1 MRDPG
6 CVWRIR
12 GYAVG
17 SAGRGGLAGGS
28 SQGIS
33 EVPGCSVT
41 SNILPFSP
49 SPTKTS
55 CLLPLVFFCERRS
68 IGTSILTMA
77 PAGGVLAPV
86 VMRALRQAVAS
97 TAKMTR
103 VVQNKLSQPLS
114 KEIQHVTVRASGSAR
129 QPIHP
134 AAVLRQ
140 SKRGKHGVR
149 WSSNIS
155 YTRLNAA
162 VRRFISTAADATRV
176 GPIVDR
182 SAFNKSNI
190 GHAFAQ
196 FPGRAPFAHTLRPN
210 LTGGALPRTAG
221 GYAMPGSGRVG
232 GQRYFSHAPASQAQV
247 VQNVS
252 QAMRAFWLSGQRAH
266 FDGLGANGEKTY
278 RPVSAVQESSM
289 KKMASMPHFIP
300 GSFIDFQISPTVTAL
315 SPLAA
320 AAAAA
325 AAVSGYEVRS
335 EVGAATLNAE
345 GFLDILSVDF
355 ARQLKDLTAVMADLK
370 RLAALGDL
378 PITMEKHNTLRV
390 RFPGLDADTVER
402 LCDDVSVQRGII
414 KQDPHFDTNY
424 GSPAALRFPFA
435 PDTPEEE
442 EVFTSP
448 GGSMRSHRSELSSME
463 EDEALFDEYIAE
475 NPWLST
481 PPPETGLEE
490 GYESMSPP
498 LPSSGEHA
506 SEDFEGLQGIYRFLE
521 ECDHLDSRPPRL

>member
-1 MRDPG
+1 M
-6 CVWRIR
+6 
-12 GYAVG
+12 
-17 SAGRGGLAGGS
+17 S
-28 SQGIS
+28 
-33 EVPGCSVT
+33 
-41 SNILPFSP
+41 
-49 SPTKTS
+49 
-55 CLLPLVFFCERRS
+55 
-68 IGTSILTMA
+68 

-103 VVQNKLSQPLS
+103 VIQTKLSQPLT
-114 KEIQHVTVRASGSAR
+114 KEVQHVTVRATASAR

-140 SKRGKHGVR
+140 SKRGVR
-149 WSSNIS
+149 WTSSTS
-155 YTRLNAA
+155 YNRLNTV
-162 VRRFISTAADATRV
+162 VRRFINTVGNAAHARPT
-176 GPIVDR
+176 IDR
-182 SAFNKSNI
+182 TAFNKS
-190 GHAFAQ
+190 GVGRAFAQ

-266 FDGLGANGEKTY
+266 FDGVGANGEKTY
-278 RPVSAVQESSM
+278 RPVSALQESSV
-289 KKMASMPHFIP
+289 KKMASMPRIMP
-300 GSFIDFQISPTVTAL
+300 GSFVDFQISPTVTAL

-325 AAVSGYEVRS
+325 AASGFDMKPEV
-335 EVGAATLNAE
+335 AATSLNAE
-345 GFLDILSVDF
+345 GFLDVLSTDF
-355 ARQLKDLTAVMADLK
+355 ARQLKDLTSVMADLK
-370 RLAALGDL
+370 RLGSLGDL
-378 PITMEKHNTLRV
+378 PITLEKNNVLRV

-402 LCDDVSVQRGII
+402 LCDDVGVQRGII
-414 KQDPHFDTNY
+414 KQDPAFDSNC
-424 GSPAALRFPFA
+424 GAPMALQFPFA
-435 PDTPEEE
+435 PGPEDDAESL
-442 EVFTSP
+442 TSP
-448 GGSMRSHRSELSSME
+448 GGSLRSHYSELSSMA

-475 NPWLST
+475 NPWLSNSHA
-481 PPPETGLEE
+481 EHEVEDGHD

-498 LPSSGEHA
+498 LPSSGEHV

-521 ECDHLDSRPPRL
+521 ECDQLRSRPPKF